1 MAMITSA
8 AGIGKSNPLTAS
20 DPDDPP
26 WGIITAALMLA
37 LFYYMPWLL
46 SEIAR
51 GYFRLTGTKPSPT
64 FVAGF
69 SLSYLLIS
77 HVILLTVSW
86 VVITRAGRRP
96 FFDTLGWRWPNKFEL
111 KKHKSNDTYSAR
123 RVTILACFALA
134 GLSKYPIIFFPG
146 PETDFE
152 KGFFNSTAKT
162 VVMTFVAVTTAPLV
176 EELIFRG
183 IIYPAL
189 RRLLRRHKTG
199 RLDIGAILLRKF
211 TREGVSLAA
220 VLAVVV
226 VTGLFTLVHVK
237 QYSSSGSPNW
247 GMIVSVALGGL
258 FFTLLRAYTKSLL
271 PSYVMHLIFNASNI
285 PLQILLMLGMVTRR

>member
-1 MAMITSA
+1 METITSA
-8 AGIGKSNPLTAS
+8 TGIGKNKPLTAG

-26 WGIITAALMLA
+26 WGITTAALMLA
-37 LFYYMPWLL
+37 LFYYMPLLL

-64 FVAGF
+64 FVTGF

-77 HVILLTVSW
+77 HVILLAVSW
-86 VVITRAGRRP
+86 VVITGAGRRP
-96 FFDTLGWRWPNKFEL
+96 FFATVGWHWPDKFEL

-123 RVTILACFALA
+123 RVTLLLCFALA
-134 GLSKYPIIFFPG
+134 GLSKYPIIFLPG

-152 KGFFNSTAKT
+152 KGFFSSTART

-183 IIYPAL
+183 LIYPAL

-199 RLDIGAILLRKF
+199 RLEIGAALLRKF
-211 TREGVSLAA
+211 IREGVSLAT

-226 VTGLFTLVHVK
+226 VTALFTVVHIT

-247 GMIVSVALGGL
+247 GMIVSVTLSGL
-258 FFTLLRAYTKSLL
+258 FFTSLRAYTKSLL
-271 PSYVMHLIFNASNI
+271 PSYVMHLMLNASNI
-285 PLQILLMLGMVTRR
+285 PLQILLMLGVVARR

>member
-1 MAMITSA
+1 MATITSA
-8 AGIGKSNPLTAS
+8 TDIRKDKPLTVN

-26 WGIITAALMLA
+26 WGVTTAALMLA
-37 LFYYMPWLL
+37 LSYYMPWLL
-46 SEIAR
+46 AEIAR
-51 GYFRLTGTKPSPT
+51 GYFRLADTKPSLT

-77 HVILLTVSW
+77 HVILLAVSW

-96 FFDTLGWRWPNKFEL
+96 FFDTVGWRWPDKFEL
-111 KKHKSNDTYSAR
+111 KKHKSDDTYSAR
-123 RVTILACFALA
+123 RVTVLACFALA
-134 GLSKYPIIFFPG
+134 GLSKYPVIFFPG

-152 KGFFNSTAKT
+152 KGFFSSTAKT
-162 VVMTFVAVTTAPLV
+162 VVMTFVAVATAPLV

-183 IIYPAL
+183 FIYPAL

-199 RLDIGAILLRKF
+199 RIDIGTVLSRKF
-211 TREGVSLAA
+211 IREGVSLAT
-220 VLAVVV
+220 VLAVVT
-226 VTGLFTLVHVK
+226 VTGLFTVVHVG

-247 GMIVSVALGGL
+247 GMIASVALSGL
-258 FFTLLRAYTKSLL
+258 FFTSLRAYTKSLL

-285 PLQILLMLGMVTRR
+285 PLQILLMLGVVARH